1 MISRAVERALASAMQ
16 EARRRRHEYFCVE
29 HLLYSLMDD
38 AYGREVVR
46 KCGADPDAVKHELER
61 FFDRDLEKV
70 PGHGESLPEQ
80 TLAFE
85 RVMQRAMAH
94 VHFSGKRELDA
105 GDLLAAIL
113 EEDDSDA
120 SYALSKQGITRLD
133 ILTYISHGIA
143 KEDWDADSGD
153 EYEEEHEDRERED
166 EEETGGGRPARNPLE
181 AFTVNL
187 NQRAREG
194 LIDPLIGREPE
205 LRRTVQVLCRRRKN
219 NPVFVGEPGVGKTAI
234 AEGLALQIVG
244 GKVPAVLQDIEIL
257 RLDLAAMLAG
267 TRFRGDFEQR
277 MKAVIGALVRRK
289 DAILFID
296 EIHTVVGAGSTTD
309 STMDASNMLKPVLA
323 SGELRCIG
331 STTYEEFKQ
340 TFEKDRALS
349 RRFQKIEIAEP
360 TIEETVLI
368 LRGLKTHY
376 ERHHGITYT
385 DSALRAAAELSAK
398 HINDRCLPDKAID
411 VIDEA
416 GASVRLLPKGARK
429 TIRPSDIEA
438 IVAAIAKIPQRSVS
452 SSDREHLAVLE
463 SEMRRA
469 VFGQDDAI
477 HAVATAIK
485 RSRAGLGN
493 EESPIGSFLFI
504 GPTGV
509 GKTEVARQLAA
520 AMGVHFAR
528 YDMSEYM
535 EKHAVA
541 RLIGAPPG
549 YVGFDQGGLLTD
561 EIRKHPYGVLL
572 LDEIEKAHPDI
583 FNILLQV
590 MDHAT
595 LTDNNGKRADFRNVV
610 LVMTSNVG
618 ARDMA
623 ARTMGF
629 GDREA
634 ESGQGKAMRAVE
646 KTFSPEFRNRLDAI
660 VSFNALPQEVIERVV
675 DKFIGELQARLAAQK
690 VVLGLTD
697 EARTW
702 LANHGYDPKFGARP
716 LKRLIQ
722 VEVKDRLT
730 DELLFGKLE
739 KGGRVRVTIEQDAL
753 AFVFE
758 DA

>member
-1 MISRAVERALASAMQ
+1 MISRSVELALSSAMQ
-16 EARRRRHEYFCVE
+16 EAQRRRHEYFCVE

-38 AYGREVVR
+38 ALGREIVEN
-46 KCGADPDAVKHELER
+46 CGGDPDTIKRALEQ
-61 FFDRDLEKV
+61 FFERDLETIANG
-70 PGHGESLPEQ
+70 PERPPEQ
-80 TLAFE
+80 TMAFE
-85 RVMQRAMAH
+85 RVMQRAIAH
-94 VHFSGKRELDA
+94 VHFSGKEELDA

-120 SYALSKQGITRLD
+120 SFFLRRQGITRLH
-133 ILTYISHGIA
+133 ILTYISHGLG
-143 KEDWDADSGD
+143 KDGWLDAD
-153 EYEEEHEDRERED
+153 EDDYDED
-166 EEETGGGRPARNPLE
+166 EEEGEELEGGRPSRNPLE
-181 AFTVNL
+181 AFTVSL
-187 NQRAREG
+187 NERAGQG

-205 LRRTVQVLCRRRKN
+205 IRRTIQVLCRRRKN

-234 AEGLALQIVG
+234 AEGLALRIVEE
-244 GKVPAVLQDIEIL
+244 KVPAVLKNIEIL

-277 MKAVIGALVRRK
+277 MKAVIAALVER
-289 DAILFID
+289 DNVILFID

-309 STMDASNMLKPVLA
+309 NTMDASNMLKPVLA

-331 STTYEEFKQ
+331 STTYEEYKQ

-368 LRGLKTHY
+368 LRGLKARY
-376 ERHHGITYT
+376 EKHHGITYT
-385 DSALRAAAELSAK
+385 DTALRAAAELSAK

-416 GASVRLLPKGARK
+416 GASIKLLPKGTRK
-429 TIRPSDIEA
+429 TIRPADIEA
-438 IVAAIAKIPQRSVS
+438 IVASIAKIPQRSVS

-463 SEMRRA
+463 KEMKRM

-485 RSRAGLGN
+485 RSRAGLAN
-493 EESPIGSFLFI
+493 EDSPIGNFLFI

-520 AMGVHFAR
+520 VMGVHFAR

-572 LDEIEKAHPDI
+572 LDEIEKAHPDL

-595 LTDNNGKRADFRNVV
+595 LTDNNGKHADFRNIV

-623 ARTMGF
+623 ARTIGF
-629 GDREA
+629 GDREL
-634 ESGQGKAMRAVE
+634 ESGQGKALRAVE

-660 VSFNALPQEVIERVV
+660 VSFNALPHEIIERIV
-675 DKFIGELQARLAAQK
+675 DKFIGELQAKLAVQK
-690 VVLGLTD
+690 VTLGLTD
-697 EARTW
+697 QARTW

-722 VEVKDRLT
+722 TEVKDRLS

-739 KGGRVRVTIEQDAL
+739 KGGRVLVTVKNDAI
-753 AFVFE
+753 AFTFE